1 MSNPMPADRTEIADS
16 LRLPVLRVA
25 LVEDHE
31 IVAVGFAEL
40 LRQYADIDV
49 VTVAA
54 TVRELDFVAAPVD
67 LVVLDLRLG
76 DGSSATDNI
85 RQLAAAGIDVL
96 ILTAA
101 EDPQAIRDA
110 AKAGVLGI
118 VRKSQPVDELV
129 EAIRAAASGE
139 TVAGLDWAAAIDG
152 DAGLADAGLSAR
164 EQEILALYAS
174 GEKAQSVAYLTGLS
188 KSTVANYVSRIRA
201 KYANAG
207 RPAHTKVDLHRRA
220 AEDGLIGGDLPARR
234 E

>member
-1 MSNPMPADRTEIADS
+1 MSEDTP
-16 LRLPVLRVA
+16 LPVLRVA

-40 LRQYADIDV
+40 LRDYPDIRV
-49 VTVAA
+49 VAVTP
-54 TVRELDFVAAPVD
+54 TVRGLDLVETPVD

-85 RQLAAAGIDVL
+85 RQLLDAGADVL

-101 EDPQAIRDA
+101 EDPHAIRAA
-110 AKAGVLGI
+110 AKAGALGI
-118 VRKSQPVDELV
+118 VRKSQPLEELV
-129 EAIRAAASGE
+129 EAIRDAASGA

-164 EQEILALYAS
+164 EREILALYAS
-174 GEKAQSVAYLTGLS
+174 GEKAQSVAYLTNLS

-220 AEDGLIGGDLPARR
+220 AEDGLIGEDGHRA
-234 E
+234 

>member
-1 MSNPMPADRTEIADS
+1 MSDALA
-16 LRLPVLRVA
+16 LPVLKVA

-31 IVAVGFAEL
+31 IVAVGFAQL
-40 LRQYADIDV
+40 LRAYPDIDV
-49 VTVAA
+49 VTVTS
-54 TVRELDFVAAPVD
+54 TVRGLDLVRTPVD

-85 RQLAAAGIDVL
+85 RALLDAGVDVL

-101 EDPQAIRDA
+101 EDPHAIRAA
-110 AKAGVLGI
+110 AKAGALGI

-129 EAIRAAASGE
+129 EAIRDAASGA

-164 EQEILALYAS
+164 EREILALYAS
-174 GEKAQSVAYLTGLS
+174 GEKAQSVAYLTNLS

-220 AEDGLIGGDLPARR
+220 AEDGLIGEDGMR
-234 E
+234 